1 MTTTL
6 RAPVACLLVGQP
18 EGAATNWTPTWQPA
32 RGLPDR
38 HADRGWPV
46 TLNGAAKHQMAR
58 IAAASRADRR
68 AAAAPRVGRVARR
81 RWATAGAL
89 PGLAD
94 GVVASVSLAPM
105 PASATSTARDP
116 IEHVL
121 ELQAG
126 QSRVVW
132 PDSSRTNRVGRP
144 GSTWSPSVSSSPA
157 AYSTAAT
164 QSDAQV
170 QSGRTLT
177 TYLRRVAQPSR

>member
-68 AAAAPRVGRVARR
+68 AAAAAPRVGRVARR

-121 ELQAG
+121 GLQAG

-132 PDSSRTNRVGRP
+132 PELLPEPIASVGR
-144 GSTWSPSVSSSPA
+144 TWSPSVSSSPA